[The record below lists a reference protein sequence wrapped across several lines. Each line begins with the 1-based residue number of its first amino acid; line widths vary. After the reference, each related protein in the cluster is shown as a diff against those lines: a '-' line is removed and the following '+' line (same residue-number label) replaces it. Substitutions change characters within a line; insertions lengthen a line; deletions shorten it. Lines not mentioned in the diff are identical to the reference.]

1 MFNPCTLTPRDPQ
14 RQAKKAKQLRAS
26 QPHRDLKNIERDIKS
41 RLIERLNSLPKT
53 SLIEVIFKS
62 DFEIP
67 KRVIGG
73 IVFAKIL
80 EQIHKGQVSGVDENA
95 IRVLAIEHGGH
106 WKKLE
111 RLLVRASKNSRKLR
125 LSADLST
132 D

>member
-1 MFNPCTLTPRDPQ
+1 M
-14 RQAKKAKQLRAS
+14 
-26 QPHRDLKNIERDIKS
+26 KS

-62 DFEIP
+62 NFEIP

-111 RLLVRASKNSRKLR
+111 RLLVRASKNSRTLR
-125 LSADLST
+125 
-132 D
+132 

>member
-1 MFNPCTLTPRDPQ
+1 MFNPCTLTPRDPL
-14 RQAKKAKQLRAS
+14 RLAKKAKQLRAS
-26 QPHRDLKNIERDIKS
+26 QPHRDLKNIESDMKS

-67 KRVIGG
+67 KRAVGG
-73 IVFAKIL
+73 MVFAKIL
-80 EQIHKGQVSGVDENA
+80 EQIHKGQVSEGDENA

-111 RLLVRASKNSRKLR
+111 SLLVRASKNSRTLR
-125 LSADLST
+125 
-132 D
+132 

>member
-1 MFNPCTLTPRDPQ
+1 MSALEPRKSGGVLALNIYLYADQ
-14 RQAKKAKQLRAS
+14 QTFLD
-26 QPHRDLKNIERDIKS
+26 RDFG
-41 RLIERLNSLPKT
+41 LIEMLAEPLFAVGKRHVAFPQT
-53 SLIEVIFKS
+53 FTKS

-80 EQIHKGQVSGVDENA
+80 EQIHKGQVSGVDEDA

-111 RLLVRASKNSRKLR
+111 SLLVHATKNSRTL
-125 LSADLST
+125 T
-132 D
+132 